1 MKFIFIRILFVFS
14 MLFYLISCNK
24 QPDISKIP
32 DICFNTQVLPIFQ
45 NNCAM
50 SSCHDVHFEDGII
63 LTNYD
68 NIYNAGIK
76 PGDPKNS
83 LIYKVITENYG
94 NYMPPQNPLTLQQR
108 QIIEIWIMQGAKNT
122 ICDTTHDSIIPSDK
136 LCFNQDILPI
146 LLSNCAISGCHDAI
160 THQENMN
167 LSTYSSL
174 MSINGM
180 VIPNNPN
187 NSKLIQT
194 ISPGAEELMPPSP
207 MAPLSQNQIDLLKRW
222 INEGATNDNSCNCDT
237 SNITY
242 TNVIS
247 PIISNSCKGC
257 HSGST
262 PSGGIALISY
272 NDVKAQIDN
281 GKLWTSIN
289 LNTGQPKAMP
299 PGGKLTNCKISQI
312 RIWKDAGAPNN

>member
-1 MKFIFIRILFVFS
+1 MKYKLIVITSCIFLF
-14 MLFYLISCNK
+14 LSCNK
-24 QPDISKIP
+24 QPDISNVP

-45 NNCAM
+45 TNCAI
-50 SSCHDVHFEDGII
+50 SGCHDINFGDGIV

-76 PGDPKNS
+76 PGDPKKS
-83 LIYKVITENYG
+83 LIYNVTTENYG
-94 NYMPPQNPLTLQQR
+94 NYMPPKNPLSIQQR
-108 QIIEIWIMQGAKNT
+108 QIIEVWILQGAKNT
-122 ICDTTHDSIIPSDK
+122 ICNDTTTPNDTTPISDK

-160 THQENMN
+160 THQENIN
-167 LSTYSSL
+167 LSNYSSL
-174 MSINGM
+174 MAINEM

-187 NSKLIQT
+187 NSKLIQSV
-194 ISPGAEELMPPSP
+194 SPGAEELMPPSP

-222 INEGATNDNSCNCDT
+222 INEGATNDNSCICDT
-237 SNITY
+237 VNITF

-262 PSGGIALISY
+262 PSGGIILISY
-272 NDVKAQIDN
+272 NDIKAQVDN

>member
-1 MKFIFIRILFVFS
+1 MKYILMLLICGIFLF
-14 MLFYLISCNK
+14 ISCNK
-24 QPDISKIP
+24 QPDISNIP

-45 NNCAM
+45 TNC
-50 SSCHDVHFEDGII
+50 SYSGCHDINFGEGIV

-76 PGDPKNS
+76 PGDPKKS
-83 LIYKVITENYG
+83 LIYKVTTENYG
-94 NYMPPQNPLTLQQR
+94 NYMPPKNPLSAQQR
-108 QIIEIWIMQGAKNT
+108 QIIEVWILQGAKNT
-122 ICDTTHDSIIPSDK
+122 ICNDTTTPNDTIPISDK

-160 THQENMN
+160 THQENIN
-167 LSTYSSL
+167 LSNYSSL
-174 MSINGM
+174 MAINEM

-187 NSKLIQT
+187 NSKLIQS
-194 ISPGAEELMPPSP
+194 ISPGAEEFMPPSP
-207 MAPLSQNQIDLLKRW
+207 MTPLSQNQIDLLKRW
-222 INEGATNDNSCNCDT
+222 INEGATNDNSCICDT
-237 SNITY
+237 VNITF

-262 PSGGIALISY
+262 PSGGITLILY
-272 NDVKAQIDN
+272 NDIKAQIDN

-299 PGGKLTNCKISQI
+299 PGGKLSNCKISQI